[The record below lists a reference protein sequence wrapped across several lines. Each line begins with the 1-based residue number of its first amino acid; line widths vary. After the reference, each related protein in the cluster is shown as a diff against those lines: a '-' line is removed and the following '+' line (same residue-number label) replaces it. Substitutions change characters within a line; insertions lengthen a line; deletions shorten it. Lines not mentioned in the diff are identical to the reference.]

1 MRLRRSSPHSRRPL
15 MWTTTRPSCFPSAPP
30 IRTHTPT
37 LTLIPIHIHILI
49 HILILILIRTHTPI
63 HIPVRL
69 IIPPAPRMVRR
80 SIAAAADAAERG

>member
-30 IRTHTPT
+30 IRTHTPI
-37 LTLIPIHIHILI
+37 LTLIPIHILI

-69 IIPPAPRMVRR
+69 IIPPAPRTVSR
-80 SIAAAADAAERG
+80 STITAAADAAERR

>member
-1 MRLRRSSPHSRRPL
+1 

-30 IRTHTPT
+30 IRTHTPI
-37 LTLIPIHIHILI
+37 LTLIPIHILI

-69 IIPPAPRMVRR
+69 IIPPAPRTVSR
-80 SIAAAADAAERG
+80 STITAAADAAERR